1 MGRAWWGAIF
11 AVLIVATA
19 SCSSAPPSKPQPTA
33 DIPDA
38 RPIAREIASILA
50 TFSVY
55 DYAVV
60 GGINGERVRAI
71 DVERYV
77 QILRSQ
83 AQLINDTAPKII
95 AEVIDT
101 TGPVHDR
108 LVTLADSLSTLRQD
122 ALSYADARNADSLA
136 RILADVESNWSL
148 LRDLQSLLKDDA
160 NLDRI
165 IERGTSVRTVATP
178 GQRALVTVGP
188 FAGAA
193 EAAEIAK
200 EFGPAGS
207 AATESP
213 FVVRITL
220 PSRAAAEEKARDL
233 QKHGMPAIVIDQTSF
248 AFTRT
253 GTLPEG
259 ELWREPERFID
270 THGGARRVALSG
282 NAGLVATGSDDG
294 FIAVFTNDGVLRA
307 LPKFNAGVNQLV
319 FTTDGGFLFGG
330 GQVLQNWVMPRPTIA
345 LGEPMR
351 LTGAP
356 ISAVYVPRANAFFAS
371 SDGII
376 GARAPDG
383 VPLRDFPMLTGD
395 AGAMLA
401 PSDGGELFIALQ
413 VQQGFEVRVLQ
424 FGPTRGPAGILRVPG
439 EGRAFA
445 VDPTGTYGAAITDQ
459 GTYRFTL
466 KAADPTRTIARVTAT
481 ARDIEFGSD
490 GTLYVM
496 ESGRVTAVSNE
507 GAVRWSHQIVDGRRL
522 AVGIRPVV
530 LDGTDRLVA
539 FAPADG
545 AIDTLAPVGA
555 IQDLVVS
562 KDGRWVGVIAD
573 ARRAVL
579 FKLQ

>member
-19 SCSSAPPSKPQPTA
+19 SCSSTPPSKPQPSA
-33 DIPDA
+33 DITDA
-38 RPIAREIASILA
+38 RPIAREIATILLNFA
-50 TFSVY
+50 VY

-60 GGINGERVRAI
+60 GGINGERVRVV
-71 DVERYV
+71 DVDRYV
-77 QILRSQ
+77 TIARAQ
-83 AQLINDTAPKII
+83 AQVINNTVPTII

-108 LVTLADSLSTLRQD
+108 LVALADSLAVLRQD
-122 ALSYADARNADSLA
+122 ALAYADARNADALA
-136 RILADVESNWSL
+136 RILADVETNWSL
-148 LRDLQSLLKDDA
+148 LRNLQSLLKDDG

-178 GQRALVTVGP
+178 GTRALVTIGP

-213 FVVRITL
+213 FVVRITF
-220 PSRAAAEEKARDL
+220 PDRASAEEKAKDL
-233 QKHGMPAIVIDQTSF
+233 QKHGIPAIVIDQTSF

-253 GTLPEG
+253 GTPPDG

-282 NAGLVATGSDDG
+282 DAGLVATGSDDG

-319 FTTDGGFLFGG
+319 FTDNGGFLFGG

-351 LTGAP
+351 LTDAP
-356 ISAVYVPRANAFFAS
+356 ISALYVPRANMFAAS

-383 VPLRDFPMLTGD
+383 QPLRDFPIFTGD
-395 AGAMLA
+395 AGAILA
-401 PSDGGELFIALQ
+401 ASDVGELFIGVQ
-413 VQQGFEVRVLQ
+413 VAQGFEVRVLRVGQ
-424 FGPTRGPAGILRVPG
+424 TRFPAGILRVPG
-439 EGRAFA
+439 VGRAFA
-445 VDPTGTYGAAITDQ
+445 VDRTGTFGAAVTDQ
-459 GTYRFTL
+459 GTYRFNL
-466 KAADPTRTIARVTAT
+466 KAVDPTRTITRVTPT
-481 ARDIEFGSD
+481 ARDVEFGSD
-490 GTLYVM
+490 GSLYVM
-496 ESGRVTAVSNE
+496 EAQRVTAVSIE
-507 GAVRWSHQIVDGRRL
+507 GNVRWTQQIVDGRRL
-522 AVGIRPVV
+522 AVGLRPVV
-530 LDGTDRLVA
+530 LDGTNRLVT
-539 FAPADG
+539 FALADG
-545 AIDTLAPVGA
+545 VTDSLAPVGD

-579 FKLQ
+579 FRLQ